1 MKPGV
6 GPGRAGCCLQAPG
19 RTRHGE
25 RTTARAPAWR
35 AACLFTGRGSADER
49 GDVAGHLP
57 ELRRAA
63 RLPHLGFS
71 ALVVLPCHHRVA
83 VVHPAVRRG
92 PVPPVA
98 EDRLLSAIQADL
110 AASPFHGEGHRK
122 VWARLRYGLG
132 LVVGRNRV
140 LRLMHENQPLSPNR
154 HPPRPANGHD
164 GTILTTAPD
173 RLWGTDASM
182 VQTVADGRVRV
193 FAALDHFN
201 SEVIGHYVSTD
212 GSRFAALEPIS
223 QAVSARF
230 RGIEAD
236 VARGVTVRADHGPQY
251 ISGHFTHQIA
261 HWGMALSHSFP
272 EPQTNGVVERFR
284 TLKEQ
289 VVYGGRCQSG
299 GSHIHHTLY
308 CLLAPR
314 LARLHEPARLPAA
327 ARGYTALADG
337 PMSDPFDRNATDPAL
352 PTCSNTKPARAGLV
366 RQGTKASAPAA
377 CA

>member
-1 MKPGV
+1 MSAAISPAASQNYGV
-6 GPGRAGCCLQAPG
+6 QRVCRIWG
-19 RTRHGE
+19 
-25 RTTARAPAWR
+25 
-35 AACLFTGRGSADER
+35 
-49 GDVAGHLP
+49 LP
-57 ELRRAA
+57 RSSFYHAIL
-63 RLPHLGFS
+63 
-71 ALVVLPCHHRVA
+71 RVA

-98 EDRLLSAIQADL
+98 EDRLLTAIQADL
-110 AASPFHGEGHRK
+110 AASPFHGEGNRK

-132 LVVGRNRV
+132 LVVGRNSV
-140 LRLMHENQPLSPNR
+140 LRLMHENQLLSPNR
-154 HPPRPANGHD
+154 HPPRPANDHD

-182 VQTVADGRVRV
+182 VQTVADGRVWV

-201 SEVIGHYVSTD
+201 AEVIGHYVYTD

-251 ISGHFTHQIA
+251 ISGHFTYQIA
-261 HWGMALSHSFP
+261 QRGMALSHSFP
-272 EPQTNGVVERFR
+272 RQPQTNGVVERFFR

-289 VVYGGRCQSG
+289 VIYGRVF
-299 GSHIHHTLY
+299 HTVAEVKAAVATFRSTTG
-308 CLLAPR
+308 CGTRRHRPCRWPHERSCSSIGTRPIPPSRPVQHQAS
-314 LARLHEPARLPAA
+314 ARRFGQARP
-327 ARGYTALADG
+327 
-337 PMSDPFDRNATDPAL
+337 
-352 PTCSNTKPARAGLV
+352 
-366 RQGTKASAPAA
+366 KASAPAA

>member
-1 MKPGV
+1 MSAAISPATSQNYGV
-6 GPGRAGCCLQAPG
+6 QRVCRIWG
-19 RTRHGE
+19 
-25 RTTARAPAWR
+25 
-35 AACLFTGRGSADER
+35 
-49 GDVAGHLP
+49 LP
-57 ELRRAA
+57 RSSFYHAIL
-63 RLPHLGFS
+63 
-71 ALVVLPCHHRVA
+71 RVA

-98 EDRLLSAIQADL
+98 EDRLLTAIQADL

-132 LVVGRNRV
+132 LVIGRNRV
-140 LRLMHENQPLSPNR
+140 LRLMHENQLLSPNR
-154 HPPRPANGHD
+154 HPPRPANDHD

-182 VQTVADGRVRV
+182 VQTVADGRVWV

-272 EPQTNGVVERFR
+272 RQPQTNGVVERFFR

-289 VVYGGRCQSG
+289 VIYGRVF
-299 GSHIHHTLY
+299 HTVAEVKAAVATFITRY
-308 CLLAPR
+308 NASWR
-314 LARLHEPARLPAA
+314 LARLGYMSPLDYRLRHATTPPLKMAA
-327 ARGYTALADG
+327 
-337 PMSDPFDRNATDPAL
+337 
-352 PTCSNTKPARAGLV
+352 
-366 RQGTKASAPAA
+366 
-377 CA
+377 

>member
-1 MKPGV
+1 MSAAISPASSQNYGV
-6 GPGRAGCCLQAPG
+6 QRVCRIWG
-19 RTRHGE
+19 
-25 RTTARAPAWR
+25 
-35 AACLFTGRGSADER
+35 
-49 GDVAGHLP
+49 LP
-57 ELRRAA
+57 RSSFYHAI
-63 RLPHLGFS
+63 
-71 ALVVLPCHHRVA
+71 HRVA

-98 EDRLLSAIQADL
+98 EDRLLTAIQADL

-140 LRLMHENQPLSPNR
+140 LRLMHENQLLSPNR
-154 HPPRPANGHD
+154 HPPRPANDHD

-182 VQTVADGRVRV
+182 VQTVADGRVWV
-193 FAALDHFN
+193 
-201 SEVIGHYVSTD
+201 
-212 GSRFAALEPIS
+212 FAALEPIS

-272 EPQTNGVVERFR
+272 RQPQTNGVVERFFR

-289 VVYGGRCQSG
+289 VVYGRVF
-299 GSHIHHTLY
+299 HTVADVKAAVATFITRY
-308 CLLAPR
+308 NASWR
-314 LARLHEPARLPAA
+314 LARLGYMSPLDYRLRHATTLPLKMAA
-327 ARGYTALADG
+327 
-337 PMSDPFDRNATDPAL
+337 
-352 PTCSNTKPARAGLV
+352 
-366 RQGTKASAPAA
+366 
-377 CA
+377 

>member
-1 MKPGV
+1 MSAAISPATSQNYGV
-6 GPGRAGCCLQAPG
+6 QRVCRIWG
-19 RTRHGE
+19 
-25 RTTARAPAWR
+25 
-35 AACLFTGRGSADER
+35 
-49 GDVAGHLP
+49 LP
-57 ELRRAA
+57 RSSFYHAI
-63 RLPHLGFS
+63 
-71 ALVVLPCHHRVA
+71 HRVA
-83 VVHPAVRRG
+83 VVHPAVRCG

-98 EDRLLSAIQADL
+98 EDRLLTAIQADL

-140 LRLMHENQPLSPNR
+140 LRLMHENQLLSPNR
-154 HPPRPANGHD
+154 HPPRPANDHD

-182 VQTVADGRVRV
+182 
-193 FAALDHFN
+193 LDHFN

-223 QAVSARF
+223 QVVSARF

-272 EPQTNGVVERFR
+272 RQPQTNGVVERF
-284 TLKEQ
+284 
-289 VVYGGRCQSG
+289 
-299 GSHIHHTLY
+299 
-308 CLLAPR
+308 
-314 LARLHEPARLPAA
+314 
-327 ARGYTALADG
+327 
-337 PMSDPFDRNATDPAL
+337 
-352 PTCSNTKPARAGLV
+352 
-366 RQGTKASAPAA
+366 
-377 CA
+377 

>member
-1 MKPGV
+1 MSAAISPATSQNYGV
-6 GPGRAGCCLQAPG
+6 QRVCRIWG
-19 RTRHGE
+19 
-25 RTTARAPAWR
+25 
-35 AACLFTGRGSADER
+35 
-49 GDVAGHLP
+49 LP
-57 ELRRAA
+57 RSSFYHAI
-63 RLPHLGFS
+63 
-71 ALVVLPCHHRVA
+71 HRVA
-83 VVHPAVRRG
+83 VVHPVRRG

-98 EDRLLSAIQADL
+98 EDRLLTAIQADL

-122 VWARLRYGLG
+122 VWSRLRYGLG

-140 LRLMHENQPLSPNR
+140 LRLMHENQLLSPNR
-154 HPPRPANGHD
+154 HPPRPANDHD

-182 VQTVADGRVRV
+182 VQTVADGRVWV

-272 EPQTNGVVERFR
+272 RQPQTNGVVERFFR

-289 VVYGGRCQSG
+289 VIYGRVF
-299 GSHIHHTLY
+299 HTVAEVKAAVATFITRY
-308 CLLAPR
+308 NASWR
-314 LARLHEPARLPAA
+314 LARLGYMSPLDYRLRHATTLPLKMAA
-327 ARGYTALADG
+327 
-337 PMSDPFDRNATDPAL
+337 
-352 PTCSNTKPARAGLV
+352 
-366 RQGTKASAPAA
+366 
-377 CA
+377 